1 MPEHVTKTIT
11 MVGDVHGPKKDLG
24 FVYSRYITRGLE
36 EGWFK
41 PQPQEIVPGGLN
53 GVQGA
58 LEKLKDGTVSAV
70 KYVFKIS
77 DTK

>member
-1 MPEHVTKTIT
+1 